1 MAKSMLLQ
9 NLSFKPIYFLFN
21 SCIINKKEL
30 IYMSDFSKRL
40 SALREQKGWTKTYV
54 AKQIGLTSM
63 QTYANYEYGRR
74 EPDFETTKK
83 LANLFNVSTDYLL
96 GRTAPDEDRN
106 TADLADDDTIFTFE
120 GKPIPE
126 QDLEYMKRLLRGGRK

>member
-1 MAKSMLLQ
+1 MLG
-9 NLSFKPIYFLFN
+9 NNI
-21 SCIINKKEL
+21 KEL
-30 IYMSDFSKRL
+30 RKQKHLTQKDLAKLMHVSQQTIGAWETERAIPGSDTL
-40 SALREQKGWTKTYV
+40 AL
-54 AKQIGLTSM
+54 
-63 QTYANYEYGRR
+63 
-74 EPDFETTKK
+74 

-96 GRTAPDEDRN
+96 GRDHKEKDLK

>member
-1 MAKSMLLQ
+1 MLG
-9 NLSFKPIYFLFN
+9 NNI
-21 SCIINKKEL
+21 KEL
-30 IYMSDFSKRL
+30 RKQKHLTQKDLAKLMHVSQQTIGAWETERAIPGSDTL
-40 SALREQKGWTKTYV
+40 AL
-54 AKQIGLTSM
+54 
-63 QTYANYEYGRR
+63 
-74 EPDFETTKK
+74 

-96 GRTAPDEDRN
+96 VRDTKEDDLK

>member
-1 MAKSMLLQ
+1 MLG
-9 NLSFKPIYFLFN
+9 NNI
-21 SCIINKKEL
+21 KEL
-30 IYMSDFSKRL
+30 RKQKHLTQKDLAKLMHVSQQTIGAWETERAIPGSDTL
-40 SALREQKGWTKTYV
+40 AL
-54 AKQIGLTSM
+54 
-63 QTYANYEYGRR
+63 
-74 EPDFETTKK
+74 

-96 GRTAPDEDRN
+96 GRDTREDDLK

>member
-1 MAKSMLLQ
+1 
-9 NLSFKPIYFLFN
+9 
-21 SCIINKKEL
+21 
-30 IYMSDFSKRL
+30 MSDFSKRL

-96 GRTAPDEDRN
+96 GRAAPGEDRN
-106 TADLADDDTIFTFE
+106 TADLADDDTIFTYKGQPLSDDDKE
-120 GKPIPE
+120 IIRRLMNGK
-126 QDLEYMKRLLRGGRK
+126 

>member
-1 MAKSMLLQ
+1 MLG
-9 NLSFKPIYFLFN
+9 NNI
-21 SCIINKKEL
+21 KEL
-30 IYMSDFSKRL
+30 RKQKHLTQKDLAKLMHVSQQTIGAWETERAIPGSDTL
-40 SALREQKGWTKTYV
+40 AL
-54 AKQIGLTSM
+54 
-63 QTYANYEYGRR
+63 
-74 EPDFETTKK
+74 

-96 GRTAPDEDRN
+96 GRDSKEDDLK

>member
-1 MAKSMLLQ
+1 MLG
-9 NLSFKPIYFLFN
+9 NNI
-21 SCIINKKEL
+21 KEL
-30 IYMSDFSKRL
+30 RKQKHLTQKDLAKLMHVSQQTIGAWETERAIPGSDTL
-40 SALREQKGWTKTYV
+40 AL
-54 AKQIGLTSM
+54 
-63 QTYANYEYGRR
+63 
-74 EPDFETTKK
+74 

-96 GRTAPDEDRN
+96 GRDHKEDDLK

>member
-1 MAKSMLLQ
+1 MLG
-9 NLSFKPIYFLFN
+9 NNI
-21 SCIINKKEL
+21 KEL
-30 IYMSDFSKRL
+30 RKQKHLTQKDLAKLMHVSQQTIGAWETERAIPGSDTL
-40 SALREQKGWTKTYV
+40 AL
-54 AKQIGLTSM
+54 
-63 QTYANYEYGRR
+63 
-74 EPDFETTKK
+74 

-96 GRTAPDEDRN
+96 GRDPKEDTLK

>member
-1 MAKSMLLQ
+1 MLGK
-9 NLSFKPIYFLFN
+9 NI
-21 SCIINKKEL
+21 KEL
-30 IYMSDFSKRL
+30 RKQKHLTQKDLAKLMHVSQQTIGAWETERAIPGSDTL
-40 SALREQKGWTKTYV
+40 AL
-54 AKQIGLTSM
+54 
-63 QTYANYEYGRR
+63 
-74 EPDFETTKK
+74 

-96 GRTAPDEDRN
+96 GRDTKEDDLK

>member
-1 MAKSMLLQ
+1 MLG
-9 NLSFKPIYFLFN
+9 NNI
-21 SCIINKKEL
+21 KEL
-30 IYMSDFSKRL
+30 RKQKHLTQKDLAKLMHVSQQTIGAWETERAIPGSDTL
-40 SALREQKGWTKTYV
+40 AL
-54 AKQIGLTSM
+54 
-63 QTYANYEYGRR
+63 
-74 EPDFETTKK
+74 

-96 GRTAPDEDRN
+96 GRDTKEDALK

>member
-1 MAKSMLLQ
+1 
-9 NLSFKPIYFLFN
+9 
-21 SCIINKKEL
+21 
-30 IYMSDFSKRL
+30 MSDFSKRL
-40 SALREQKGWTKTYV
+40 SVLREQKGWTKTYV

-96 GRTAPDEDRN
+96 GRAAPDEGRN
-106 TADLADDDTIFTFE
+106 TADLADDDTIFTYKGQPLSDDDKE
-120 GKPIPE
+120 IIRRLMNGK
-126 QDLEYMKRLLRGGRK
+126 

>member
-1 MAKSMLLQ
+1 MLG
-9 NLSFKPIYFLFN
+9 NNI
-21 SCIINKKEL
+21 KEL
-30 IYMSDFSKRL
+30 RKQKHLTQKDLAKLMHVSQQTIGAWETERAIPGSDTL
-40 SALREQKGWTKTYV
+40 AL
-54 AKQIGLTSM
+54 
-63 QTYANYEYGRR
+63 
-74 EPDFETTKK
+74 

-96 GRTAPDEDRN
+96 GRDPREDDLK